1 MNELEVDDKKME
13 LLRQEITERENALKT
28 ADGQKEAA
36 GFMLAMFDY
45 FANSGYKMPDVEFK
59 KMASVYV
66 DQLKEHIVGYG
77 YTTIK
82 FAAREFV
89 RRDTGSYHL
98 MPTAGQL
105 IEVIEDVGGNVKA
118 ALARYDLEKF
128 IEADTKRVHDELMSK
143 GGKNE

>member
-1 MNELEVDDKKME
+1 MNELEVNNDKME
-13 LLRQEITERENALKT
+13 LLRREIAGREHSLRTEE
-28 ADGQKEAA
+28 GQKEAA
-36 GFMLAMFDY
+36 GVMLAMFDY

-59 KMASVYV
+59 KMASIYA
-66 DQLKEHIVGYG
+66 DQLREHIIEYG

-89 RRDTGSYHL
+89 RRDTDPYHL